1 MKRLIIACMLICLFA
16 NADILTMR
24 NGKRDG
30 VFLGYKGLKVSFQDW
45 NSISQSNFD
54 MVNVLSL
61 ELEEPVKGKIY
72 TVRDAARGLDCIV
85 IGFKNGCFI
94 VKIGGVERFLSV
106 RQIYQ
111 IECQIDMAAVKKKH
125 EAHIEKEEASQQFA
139 SIVELLRPGR
149 ITVIHL
155 YQEGDEKSVK
165 LGVFA
170 QDLCDKSSRI
180 KAVYRKVAIKG
191 DDDEM
196 VKKLRLEKLPQ
207 MWFFGEKEAR
217 IVSLGEKA
225 FGEEDVRRALEQ
237 AVQGR

>member
-72 TVRDAARGLDCIV
+72 TVRDAARGLDCTV

-106 RQIYQ
+106 RQI
-111 IECQIDMAAVKKKH
+111 
-125 EAHIEKEEASQQFA
+125 
-139 SIVELLRPGR
+139 
-149 ITVIHL
+149 
-155 YQEGDEKSVK
+155 
-165 LGVFA
+165 
-170 QDLCDKSSRI
+170 
-180 KAVYRKVAIKG
+180 
-191 DDDEM
+191 
-196 VKKLRLEKLPQ
+196 
-207 MWFFGEKEAR
+207 
-217 IVSLGEKA
+217 
-225 FGEEDVRRALEQ
+225 
-237 AVQGR
+237 